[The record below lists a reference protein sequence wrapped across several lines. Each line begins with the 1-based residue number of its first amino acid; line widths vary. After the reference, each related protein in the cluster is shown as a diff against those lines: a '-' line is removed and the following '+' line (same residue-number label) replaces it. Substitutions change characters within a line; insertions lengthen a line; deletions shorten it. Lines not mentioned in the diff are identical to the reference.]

1 MTIAKMI
8 DHTALKPDTTKEQI
22 LTLTKEAR
30 EYGFASVC
38 VNPTWVKLSAEQLA

>member
-22 LTLTKEAR
+22 LTLTKKR
-30 EYGFASVC
+30 ENTVLLPYA
-38 VNPTWVKLSAEQLA
+38 

>member
-30 EYGFASVC
+30 IRFCFRMREPNFGKTFR
-38 VNPTWVKLSAEQLA
+38 